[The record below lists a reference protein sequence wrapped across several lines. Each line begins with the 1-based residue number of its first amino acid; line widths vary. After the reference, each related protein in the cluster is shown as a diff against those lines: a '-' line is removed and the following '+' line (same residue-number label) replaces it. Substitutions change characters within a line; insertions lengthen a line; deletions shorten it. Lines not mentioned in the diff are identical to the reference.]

1 MNTVATD
8 YAWIMLKME
17 RHNREMHDAC
27 LLKKWELAR
36 NHAKAID
43 VYVGMLMDWL
53 DGMLMD
59 WLDTQQEGL
68 DGKFQ
73 EVRMP
78 QQETV

>member
-53 DGMLMD
+53 D
-59 WLDTQQEGL
+59 TQQEGL
-68 DGKFQ
+68 DGKFK

>member
-1 MNTVATD
+1 
-8 YAWIMLKME
+8 
-17 RHNREMHDAC
+17 MHDAC

-53 DGMLMD
+53 D
-59 WLDTQQEGL
+59 TQQEGL

>member
-53 DGMLMD
+53 D
-59 WLDTQQEGL
+59 TQQEGL